1 MFVYVCVCVSSCGQ
15 AIIVD
20 EAAQAVELTCLIPLR
35 LHCPRLVLIGD
46 PMQLPATVIS
56 SKAASLG
63 YDCSLFER
71 LSRCGAWVWK
81 LSEGWAPWERGRV
94 QDPTSRAHRGLWFA
108 SRICRSH
115 HGLWDGSGVM
125 VKRKLSV
132 VSKRVRVHVLSRG
145 HLFLLVCPP
154 CRSPRAY
161 AAGAVSHGPHH

>member
-1 MFVYVCVCVSSCGQ
+1 MCMYACVCTCGQ

-71 LSRCGAWVWK
+71 LSRCGAWVWG
-81 LSEGWAPWERGRV
+81 LGMGTWYGVMGTGEICVLAPR
-94 QDPTSRAHRGLWFA
+94 TSFLVHTGLWVA
-108 SRICRSH
+108 NR
-115 HGLWDGSGVM
+115 
-125 VKRKLSV
+125 
-132 VSKRVRVHVLSRG
+132 VS
-145 HLFLLVCPP
+145 C
-154 CRSPRAY
+154 
-161 AAGAVSHGPHH
+161 